1 MHFCF
6 KYLPISVLL
15 NAIISRLSLHS
26 VLLVMTVTFDSGV
39 VCLYLQARNT
49 EQKRLWCQQLKKSI
63 IDNYEAVIPDKAKQ
77 LVMSLGADS
86 VVEGALEPA

>member
-1 MHFCF
+1 M
-6 KYLPISVLL
+6 
-15 NAIISRLSLHS
+15 
-26 VLLVMTVTFDSGV
+26 
-39 VCLYLQARNT
+39 

-86 VVEGALEPA
+86 VGEGQLLTCDAI